1 MLSNV
6 FKFLGVASVDSN
18 LMPNSSDSVIRIV
31 VIPKESN
38 SLNKYLIDDNGFK
51 IFVFFFVLVCRFDK
65 NRQRTIEIVCHSIY
79 FF

>member
-38 SLNKYLIDDNGFK
+38 SLNKNQNQNLQEEEHPQECF
-51 IFVFFFVLVCRFDK
+51 
-65 NRQRTIEIVCHSIY
+65 
-79 FF
+79 